1 MIQWIKL
8 LVFALYLAPLM
19 THAVVIVDNTTQGLY
34 NNGLGD
40 IHTIDGPGGF
50 LLGPNSSEGDP
61 TIVLGADPALDFS
74 LFSTFGNDWL
84 GGDYSG
90 GTWSSGPV
98 AIPTTWTVNTETA
111 IVYDLNLATASNLH
125 IDLGVDNGIIVW
137 LDGIFVFG
145 ATRAGGASL
154 NEYDIDLANIVSG
167 THSLQILRADHGGS
181 TGYAILV
188 DATDAPIVSVP
199 EPGALWLIMIGLIGI
214 WRAWVNGG
222 RNRV

>member
-145 ATRAGGASL
+145 ATRAGGAS
-154 NEYDIDLANIVSG
+154 
-167 THSLQILRADHGGS
+167 GGS
-181 TGYAILV
+181 SRARNAAPCSPSHRAYRSRQYCV
-188 DATDAPIVSVP
+188 RHSFSTDIACGS
-199 EPGALWLIMIGLIGI
+199 W
-214 WRAWVNGG
+214 W
-222 RNRV
+222 